1 VERFRG
7 ETNHGNLLT
16 LHGKSPAGG
25 AEEMK
30 TPGTNI
36 EQLSDVHQILTM
48 KAPESVAVLSVH
60 SAWTRPSPVVE

>member
-1 VERFRG
+1 
-7 ETNHGNLLT
+7 
-16 LHGKSPAGG
+16 
-25 AEEMK
+25 MK